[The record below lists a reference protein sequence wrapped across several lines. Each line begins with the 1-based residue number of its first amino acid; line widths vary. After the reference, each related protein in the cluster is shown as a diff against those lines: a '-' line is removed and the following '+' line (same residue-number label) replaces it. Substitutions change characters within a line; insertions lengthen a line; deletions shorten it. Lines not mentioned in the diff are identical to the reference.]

1 MKSDDWGCMFDEST
15 ELKTQ
20 LFKCNSLYKKTSC
33 SRQSINAFIF
43 LKQEFIMVLQLQ

>member
-20 LFKCNSLYKKTSC
+20 LFKCNSLYKKKPLVHVN
-33 SRQSINAFIF
+33 QSMHLFS
-43 LKQEFIMVLQLQ
+43 